1 MIAEIEYPAR
11 PKFYAN
17 KVTRLLFKTAMA
29 NDLGSDVCYLVTQIA
44 HQEDAARYAG
54 PVTFWNEQLMAICG
68 FKNVRALDRA
78 RATAVKAGW
87 LVYRHGGKGKV
98 GRYFTLIPEKYI
110 SFDDGAIDETKVS
123 SELEVIEHVTENA
136 ARETPEKRQ
145 TFATETPDNS
155 QINARE
161 TPEKCLTF
169 LPIPCPIPLGDTY
182 TGEKSQKTFRDLEG
196 SNAAF
201 LLIPDPEFERVLDI
215 RDDELRWQW
224 LFICWWNSLKGAMKY
239 DRSRLDSF
247 SEKELFR
254 RLCERDWDWRTAGM
268 SFPVNFDQPSL
279 VWFLREGILQQI
291 TGGVYKP
298 RDFTKSTEKP
308 KGKRNDRKG
317 PDNAASIFAT
327 GRSKQADDTWGEAEG
342 R

>member
-1 MIAEIEYPAR
+1 MPEAVEEYPVR

-123 SELEVIEHVTENA
+123 SELAVAEQVTEQV
-136 ARETPEKRQ
+136 ARETPDKRQ
-145 TFATETPDNS
+145 TSATETPDNS
-155 QINARE
+155 QRNARE

-182 TGEKSQKTFRDLEG
+182 TGEKDQKTFRDLEG
-196 SNAAF
+196 SNPAF
-201 LLIPDPEFERVLDI
+201 LLISDPEFERVLDI
-215 RDDELRWQW
+215 RDDELRWEW
-224 LFICWWNSLKGAMKY
+224 LFICWWNGLPGVLKY
-239 DRSRLDSF
+239 DHSRLDSF
-247 SEKELFR
+247 SEKQLFR

-268 SFPVNFDQPSL
+268 SFPVNYDQPAL
-279 VWFLREGILQQI
+279 PWFLGEGVLQRVAN
-291 TGGVYKP
+291 GVFKP
-298 RDFTKSTEKP
+298 RDFLNQ
-308 KGKRNDRKG
+308 KGK
-317 PDNAASIFAT
+317 DNGKSRPKRQAQDNTGSLVNPASGNGANPL
-327 GRSKQADDTWGEAEG
+327 DW
-342 R
+342 